1 MVLELLAP
9 LLLWIVC
16 RHAFATRADRKA
28 AWLIGLCALVAVVG
42 WKDWGHEAWA
52 RDSFQVQQ
60 PAMGEPAASTVLLV
74 GDEPQ
79 SWRVPLLPRQA
90 RYIGVATNIAETD
103 QYRQRV
109 RTLIAERPQLYA
121 MLGAA
126 RDKQQL
132 RIDRMNR
139 WAQQLGWSVQPQC
152 TRLRWLI
159 ARGLRAELDASQ
171 PGRCVLNIAKG
182 RALDIAAADHA
193 VREAAQQRLA
203 AYGLT
208 LDPAR
213 CRTLSSHV
221 GQADYPYQFCELTR
235 PD

>member
-1 MVLELLAP
+1 M
-9 LLLWIVC
+9 
-16 RHAFATRADRKA
+16 
-28 AWLIGLCALVAVVG
+28 
-42 WKDWGHEAWA
+42 
-52 RDSFQVQQ
+52 
-60 PAMGEPAASTVLLV
+60 MGEPAASTVLLV

-109 RTLIAERPQLYA
+109 RTLIAGRPQLYA

-171 PGRCVLNIAKG
+171 PGRCVLHVAKG
-182 RALDIAAADHA
+182 RALDIAAADRA

-213 CRTLSSHV
+213 CRTLSSRV